1 MNLLDFYQF
10 TVITNKKQT
19 RQVCRIKK
27 WYSLLNTIPNN
38 FKIFFCLEIM
48 LLFILIS
55 SFNNIK
61 WHCLYVLECL
71 KLLFSCLKL
80 RNLGVNP
87 SWWQL
92 CKNCKLASFFQILK
106 SSFSNL
112 RNHLTASECYILWT
126 ISATDLFAGN
136 LSSSKSKNTSAKILT
151 IIFAMTHLMLKAALL
166 WWK

>member
-1 MNLLDFYQF
+1 MNLLDF
-10 TVITNKKQT
+10 T
-19 RQVCRIKK
+19 
-27 WYSLLNTIPNN
+27 SLLSLPTRNKQNKCAKSNNDTVFLILFLTIS
-38 FKIFFCLEIM
+38 KSFFCLEIM
-48 LLFILIS
+48 VLFVLIS
-55 SFNNIK
+55 SFNNIN
-61 WHCLYVLECL
+61 WHCLYVFEYF
-71 KLLFSCLKL
+71 KLLFASLKL

-166 WWK
+166 RWK